1 MGLALQAVAWLRRG
15 PGYHRSPRHTHCP
28 FLGEVRQR
36 QALTGHLKTAG
47 ANSPQE
53 DWVAFPDQ
61 GLLRAVPRPSEH
73 GQPAPRSHW
82 PVGSTKCHLP
92 PALAEGEWLTPLLPC
107 LAESMAIESASL
119 RAGVGCPPLP
129 GLLPVWV
136 LRYLHG
142 SKC

>member
-1 MGLALQAVAWLRRG
+1 M
-15 PGYHRSPRHTHCP
+15 
-28 FLGEVRQR
+28 
-36 QALTGHLKTAG
+36 
-47 ANSPQE
+47 
-53 DWVAFPDQ
+53 AFPDQ